1 MDAIVNFVLATS
13 VSAMVVCS
21 WLPPEYDEMEYT
33 SIRDTVAVKAIC
45 TRIKCQGD
53 FPVSSIRQYADAKQ
67 GARGTEARRF
77 ERQTLIAQE

>member
-21 WLPPEYDEMEYT
+21 WLPPEYYEREYT

-45 TRIKCQGD
+45 TRIKCHGD
-53 FPVSSIRQYADAKQ
+53 FPVSSTRQYAEAIGDA
-67 GARGTEARRF
+67 RDETVR
-77 ERQTLIAQE
+77 I